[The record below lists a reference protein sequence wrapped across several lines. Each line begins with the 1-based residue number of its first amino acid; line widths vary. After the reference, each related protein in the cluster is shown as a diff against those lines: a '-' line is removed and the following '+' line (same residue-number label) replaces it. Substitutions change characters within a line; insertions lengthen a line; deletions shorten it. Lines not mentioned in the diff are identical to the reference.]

1 MTRQDHIAEF
11 QVEEIAVEEIALAT
25 LPADPMAWV
34 NAFADLPGLVFLD
47 SARPGGALG
56 RYSFLAADP
65 IHLIEAK
72 NGRVTIDGAVMAGGS
87 VAGDPFA
94 AAQILL
100 DRYRLPHRPD
110 LPPFQTGL
118 AGYFG
123 YDLRHHL
130 ERLPPHDVDD
140 QPFPDLLLGF
150 YDVVIAFD
158 HVAQRCIAMSS
169 GFPAEGEERARR
181 ARQRLAAMVARLRQ
195 ATAPVL
201 ASGWSVEAR
210 ADLPRE
216 QVEAMVRRT
225 IDYIEAGDIYQAN
238 ITHRFRATLP
248 AELDRLSLY
257 DALRRRNPAT
267 FAAYLDFGEVAILS
281 SSPERFLKLR
291 PETDGTAVV
300 ETRPIKGTRPRGGSV
315 AEDTA
320 EAARLLASEKDRAEN
335 LMIVDLLR
343 NDISRV
349 SEIGSVKVPVLFG
362 LESYATVHHLVSVVT
377 ARLLR
382 GHGALD
388 LLRASFPGGSI
399 TGAPKIRAM
408 EIIAE
413 LEPNRRGP
421 YCGAI
426 GYLGADGSMDTNIV
440 IRTYCLTGRDLSFQV
455 GGGIVADSDP
465 GAEYEETL
473 DKARALI
480 ATLRDGAGQLAQSGA
495 GANGTAA

>member
-1 MTRQDHIAEF
+1 MTRHDHIADL
-11 QVEEIAVEEIALAT
+11 QVEEIPLAS
-25 LPADPMAWV
+25 LPVDPMAWV

-72 NGRVTIDGAVMAGGS
+72 NGDVVIDGAP

-94 AAQILL
+94 AAKILL
-100 DRYRLPHRPD
+100 DRYRLPHRAD

-130 ERLPPHDVDD
+130 ERLPPHAVDD

-150 YDVVIAFD
+150 YDVVIAID
-158 HVAQRCIAMSS
+158 HVAQRCIIMSS
-169 GFPAEGEERARR
+169 GFPATGDERGRR
-181 ARQRLAAMVARLRQ
+181 ARQRLAATIARLRA
-195 ATAPVL
+195 ATVPAF
-201 ASGWSVEAR
+201 ATSWSVA
-210 ADLPRE
+210 AKPDLPRDR
-216 QVEAMVRRT
+216 VEAMVRRT

-267 FAAYLDFGEVAILS
+267 FAAYLDFGEIAILS

-291 PETDGTAVV
+291 LDADGSAVV
-300 ETRPIKGTRPRGGSV
+300 ETRPIKGTRPRGGTV

-349 SEIGSVKVPVLFG
+349 SAIGSVKVPVLFG

-377 ARLLR
+377 SRLLPDR
-382 GHGALD
+382 DAVD

-421 YCGAI
+421 YCGSI
-426 GYLGADGSMDTNIV
+426 GYLGADGSMDTSIV

-465 GAEYEETL
+465 AAEYDETL
-473 DKARALI
+473 DKARALLE
-480 ATLRDGAGQLAQSGA
+480 TLRDGAEEPAISGTDT